1 MIRRPPKVPE
11 ITNRLAAPVEIE
23 QYHQMCARTQI
34 ILKATVLIFNEFRTH
49 ATEDRKLQLNADA
62 LDSFLRVFLHAN
74 GRAGETLAEG
84 NILGPIRINPNV
96 PDLGVEI
103 PIGIPL
109 YIGKIRTDRLA
120 EASV

>member
-1 MIRRPPKVPE
+1 MG
-11 ITNRLAAPVEIE
+11 LG
-23 QYHQMCARTQI
+23 
-34 ILKATVLIFNEFRTH
+34 
-49 ATEDRKLQLNADA
+49 
-62 LDSFLRVFLHAN
+62 SFLRAFLHAN

-120 EASV
+120 EASM